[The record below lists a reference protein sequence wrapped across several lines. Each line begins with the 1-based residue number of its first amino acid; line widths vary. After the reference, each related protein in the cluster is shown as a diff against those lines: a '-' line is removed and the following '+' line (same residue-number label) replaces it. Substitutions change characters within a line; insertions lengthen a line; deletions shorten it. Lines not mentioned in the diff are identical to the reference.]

1 MINEMELKP
10 ESTLYSIGDV
20 IEGLFLVK
28 SGAVGLSRSTSG
40 PDVFVEVIRPGAF
53 VEPERALA
61 GEHAVYTAKI
71 LEPSV
76 ICYIH
81 LNYLDQYIST
91 HPLKAMELLTYMSD
105 MLENY
110 NDKLTMGEC
119 HYSKKAVEIIK
130 DESDF
135 RINAKRHYHKQLPA
149 VHQEY
154 LFSKEVVCP
163 VCEYTFKV
171 NQVKASKMEFDHMD
185 DDFRKHFYDIDEL
198 WYQIWRC
205 PYCHYTHFSNE
216 FHKINNL
223 VRAELK
229 VTLPRYET
237 PQHEVLIKENYQQIF
252 DDIYQMNLLIQQITK
267 SSFVKA
273 RLWQTYAWLLDDVGD
288 QATALE
294 ARKVLKVYYE
304 DAWYNGTM
312 ALSQDDEIKLAI
324 KLARLCAEFDDIRGA
339 KNYLLKVV
347 QMKPRNK
354 VLLKKAQDM
363 IYDYKKL

>member
-1 MINEMELKP
+1 
-10 ESTLYSIGDV
+10 
-20 IEGLFLVK
+20 
-28 SGAVGLSRSTSG
+28 
-40 PDVFVEVIRPGAF
+40 
-53 VEPERALA
+53 
-61 GEHAVYTAKI
+61 
-71 LEPSV
+71 
-76 ICYIH
+76 
-81 LNYLDQYIST
+81 
-91 HPLKAMELLTYMSD
+91 
-105 MLENY
+105 
-110 NDKLTMGEC
+110 
-119 HYSKKAVEIIK
+119 
-130 DESDF
+130 
-135 RINAKRHYHKQLPA
+135 
-149 VHQEY
+149 
-154 LFSKEVVCP
+154 
-163 VCEYTFKV
+163 
-171 NQVKASKMEFDHMD
+171 
-185 DDFRKHFYDIDEL
+185 
-198 WYQIWRC
+198 
-205 PYCHYTHFSNE
+205 
-216 FHKINNL
+216 

-288 QATALE
+288 QDTALE

-312 ALSQDDEIKLAI
+312 TLNQDDEVKLAI